1 MKSRRGP
8 APRTA
13 RASLRPD
20 LAREQGDPH
29 DGAAL
34 GLLTTP
40 VVSITAATL
49 WLREPLTMPVVV
61 SITLILGGV
70 ALVTTGSRDERD

>member
-1 MKSRRGP
+1 M
-8 APRTA
+8 
-13 RASLRPD
+13 
-20 LAREQGDPH
+20 
-29 DGAAL
+29 
-34 GLLTTP
+34 TP

-49 WLREPLTMPVVV
+49 WLRERLTMPVVV